1 VLFALVA
8 GLLLCE
14 GLVALF
20 HPQLFA
26 RPDLWQFD
34 RQLGWSHLPGGGG
47 RLVKPEF
54 DVGYEIN
61 AAGLRERE
69 IERRKPAGTR
79 RLLVFGDSFAE
90 GWGVEV
96 EHTIGRRLEDLLNAG
111 TSPVRH
117 EVLNF
122 GVAGYGTDQELLLF
136 DLLGRHYDPDALL
149 VFFYVNDLIN
159 NQSPRGI
166 GAERGFKPQFTIT
179 PSGDLE
185 LRGVPVRESAFW
197 QGSGR
202 STGPWPHRLRRYL
215 VSSWHLAALVNKS
228 LAPPLPQGQRQL
240 YYEALY
246 GTAPDSRTRRMWEL
260 SGRVLEEFA
269 ARAAAAAVDL
279 HLIYVPAIVQ
289 VEEANWR
296 TKRKL
301 HGLVGDFDLDKP
313 NREIARLAEGYGL
326 DLLDLTPAFRQS
338 QVRLYYDESHWNPA
352 GHQLAAELVAA
363 HLKGDGGRDAAG
375 L

>member
-1 VLFALVA
+1 MRAGKTLLVLFALVA

-26 RPDLWQFD
+26 RPDVWQFD

-117 EVLNF
+117 EAL
-122 GVAGYGTDQELLLF
+122 AMQWLTD
-136 DLLGRHYDPDALL
+136 
-149 VFFYVNDLIN
+149 
-159 NQSPRGI
+159 
-166 GAERGFKPQFTIT
+166 
-179 PSGDLE
+179 
-185 LRGVPVRESAFW
+185 
-197 QGSGR
+197 
-202 STGPWPHRLRRYL
+202 
-215 VSSWHLAALVNKS
+215 LAVKA
-228 LAPPLPQGQRQL
+228 
-240 YYEALY
+240 
-246 GTAPDSRTRRMWEL
+246 
-260 SGRVLEEFA
+260 
-269 ARAAAAAVDL
+269 
-279 HLIYVPAIVQ
+279 
-289 VEEANWR
+289 
-296 TKRKL
+296 
-301 HGLVGDFDLDKP
+301 
-313 NREIARLAEGYGL
+313 
-326 DLLDLTPAFRQS
+326 
-338 QVRLYYDESHWNPA
+338 
-352 GHQLAAELVAA
+352 
-363 HLKGDGGRDAAG
+363 
-375 L
+375 